1 MNPLKLTPKTLEKTI
16 MDWDKIR
23 PCPYDKYGDPYT
35 RCRMILMNGTEFE
48 ANWFSHQFQRNCND
62 NEIRRVLAFMRRSE
76 QQQQKLVGLLKPS
89 DETLLEHTIG
99 YEQVAVDLTAHLAK
113 KEPDAYVK
121 KALDFALLE
130 DFDHLYRYS
139 DFLDMETGEKAER
152 LVGGYTE
159 IMPARPTVSHYRHP
173 IDTVRYSIN
182 NCTADPI
189 TKLHV
194 GIITA
199 AEQQTMNYYMNVCT
213 AYPNERGRFLYQEIG
228 MVEEDHVTHYGSL
241 MDPNATWLENLVM
254 HQYTEAYLYYS
265 AYSTETDPKL
275 KTVWEML
282 FEQEV
287 THLHVAADLLRHIE
301 KKEPE
306 QVLGSSGEFPDLLVL
321 ESNIPYVRDV
331 LKASVQM
338 TTTKENYQCVNT
350 LDKNADFFKYQKI
363 VNNDL
368 SSIESHTII
377 EDYIAQNGKD
387 YRFETAPNPI
397 PQLQNRT
404 VDDTSLGRVQGV
416 SDACSMEIDN

>member
-1 MNPLKLTPKTLEKTI
+1 MNPLKMTPKTLEKII

-23 PCPYDKYGDPYT
+23 PVSYDKYGDPYT

-48 ANWFSHQFQRNCND
+48 ATWFSHQFSRNCND

-130 DFDHLYRYS
+130 DFDHLYRYA

-159 IMPARPTVSHYRHP
+159 IMPARPTISHYRHP

-182 NCTADPI
+182 NNTADPI

-241 MDPNATWLENLVM
+241 MDPCATWLENLVM
-254 HQYTEAYLYYS
+254 HQYTECYLYYS
-265 AYSTETDPKL
+265 AYSTETDEKL
-275 KTVWEML
+275 KAVWEML
-282 FEQEV
+282 FEQEI
-287 THLHVAADLLRHIE
+287 THLHVACDLLRHIE

-306 QVLGSSGEFPDLLVL
+306 QVLGSNGEFPELLKL
-321 ESNIPYVRDV
+321 ESNIPYVRQV
-331 LKASVQM
+331 LDNSVQM
-338 TTTKENYQCVNT
+338 TTNKENYQCVNS
-350 LDKNADFFKYQKI
+350 LDDNADFFKYQKA
-363 VNNDL
+363 VNTNL
-368 SSIESHTII
+368 NSIESHTII
-377 EDYIAQNGKD
+377 EDYIKKNGTD

-397 PQLQNRT
+397 PQLRDRT
-404 VDDTSLGRVQGV
+404 SDDTRLGRVKGV
-416 SDACSMEIDN
+416 SDACNLNI

>member
-1 MNPLKLTPKTLEKTI
+1 MNPLDLTPKTLEKI
-16 MDWDKIR
+16 MMDWDKIR
-23 PCPYDKYGDPYT
+23 PMSYDKWADPYT
-35 RCRMILMNGTEFE
+35 RCRVILMNGTEFE
-48 ANWFSHQFQRNCND
+48 ANWFTHQFSRNCCDND
-62 NEIRRVLAFMRRSE
+62 LRRVLAFIRRSE
-76 QQQQKLVGLLKPS
+76 QQQQKLVGLLKPT
-89 DETLLEHTIG
+89 DETILEHTIG

-113 KEPDAYVK
+113 KEPDPYVK

-139 DFLDMETGEKAER
+139 NFLDMETGVHAED
-152 LVGGYTE
+152 LVGKYTE

-173 IDTVRYSIN
+173 LDTIRYSIN
-182 NCTADPI
+182 NKTADPI

-241 MDPNATWLENLVM
+241 MDPCATWLENLVM

-265 AYSTETDPKL
+265 AYCTETDCNL
-275 KTVWEML
+275 KEIWEML

-287 THLHVAADLLRHIE
+287 AHLHVASDLLRHIE

-306 QVLGSSGEFPDLLVL
+306 MVIGSNGTFPDVLRL
-321 ESNIPYVRDV
+321 ESNIPYVRNV
-331 LKASVQM
+331 LESSVQM
-338 TTTKENYQCVNT
+338 TTNMENYQCVNS
-350 LDKNADFFKYQKI
+350 LPENANFFRYQNI
-363 VNNDL
+363 LNHDL
-368 SSIESHTII
+368 SSVESHTII
-377 EDYIAQNGKD
+377 EDYIKQNGKD

-397 PQLQNRT
+397 EQLRDRT
-404 VDDTSLGRVQGV
+404 RDDTSLGRVKGV
-416 SDACSMEIDN
+416 SNACNLDI